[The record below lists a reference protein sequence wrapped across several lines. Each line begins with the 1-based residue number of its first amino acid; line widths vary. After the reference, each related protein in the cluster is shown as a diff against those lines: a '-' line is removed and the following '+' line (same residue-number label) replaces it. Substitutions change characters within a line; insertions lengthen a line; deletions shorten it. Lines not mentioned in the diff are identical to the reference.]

1 MRNPMSQP
9 ASGNNERITTWSL
22 IKPYWVSDE
31 KWIAWGLLALVVAI
45 NMTMV
50 AVNAWFNTWQRV
62 FFDSIQ
68 QYNYPVFKHSLLQ
81 FTAIAMAMILLG
93 SYRTYFRQM
102 LEFRWRQ
109 WLTTQYMHA
118 WLSGRAYYRIERD
131 KLADNPDQRV
141 SVDLQELASTTLAL
155 SLDFLS
161 TSVTLLWFSHVLWQ
175 LAGPLSFTVFGTDVT
190 IPGYMV
196 WTALLYAVIG
206 SYITH
211 RVNHPL
217 VSINYQ
223 QQRVEADFR
232 FSLIRLRE
240 NADQIALYEGERTEE
255 KALQGVFGHIRDN
268 WRMIMRYTRRLNIV
282 VVSYSQLAIVFP
294 FIAAAPKYFEKA
306 VSYGGYQQTIGAFGT
321 VSNAFSWFISSYST
335 LAAWRAVINRLK
347 EFQRI
352 MAQPQL
358 LESTSRATEHGGIHM
373 RMADTTVLRVQAL
386 RLLRPD
392 GTPLSTIG
400 SFVIAPGSRVLVRGA
415 SGSGKSTLL
424 RSLAGLWPFGS
435 GTIEMP
441 VNARVMF
448 VPQKSYVPIGTLKGA
463 LCYPATADAFTDA
476 DCADVLRA
484 CRLGERVDQLNVSDH
499 WERVL
504 SPGEQQRLAI
514 ARVLLQK
521 PDFLFLDEAT
531 SALDLDTEAAL
542 YHVLTQRLAHAA
554 IVSVAHRESV
564 QAMHDETIEVV
575 RDDSRAA
582 A

>member
-1 MRNPMSQP
+1 MSQP

-175 LAGPLSFTVFGTDVT
+175 LAGPLSFTVFSTDVT

>member
-1 MRNPMSQP
+1 MSTTPPGQ
-9 ASGNNERITTWSL
+9 NERITTWSL
-22 IKPYWVSDE
+22 IRPYWVSDE
-31 KWIAWGLLALVVAI
+31 KWIAWGLLALVIAM

-50 AVNAWFNTWQRV
+50 AVNVWFNSWQRM
-62 FFDSIQ
+62 FFDAIQ
-68 QYNYPVFKHSLLQ
+68 EYNYPVFKRALLQ
-81 FTAIAMAMILLG
+81 FTAIAMALILLG

-109 WLTTQYMHA
+109 WLTTQYMHE
-118 WLSGRAYYRIERD
+118 WLSGRSYYRIERD
-131 KLADNPDQRV
+131 KLADNADQRV
-141 SVDLQELASTTLAL
+141 CVDLEELSSTTLAL
-155 SLDFLS
+155 FLDFLS
-161 TSVTLLWFSHVLWQ
+161 TAVTLLWFSHILWH
-175 LAGPLSFTVFGTDVT
+175 LAGSLSFTWFGTNVT

-196 WTALLYAVIG
+196 WIALLYAVIG

-232 FSLIRLRE
+232 FALIRLRE
-240 NADQIALYEGERTEE
+240 NADQIALYEGERVEE
-255 KALQGVFGHIRDN
+255 KSLQGAFAHIRNN

-294 FIAAAPKYFEKA
+294 FIAAAPKYFSKA
-306 VSYGGYQQTIGAFGT
+306 VTYGGYQQTISAFST
-321 VSNAFSWFISSYST
+321 VSSSLSWFISSYST

-347 EFQRI
+347 EFQRTI
-352 MAQPQL
+352 EQPQW
-358 LESTSRATEHGGIHM
+358 LESMAPATEHGGIHI
-373 RMADTTVLRVQAL
+373 RRVDTPVLRVNAL

-400 SFVIAPGSRVLVRGA
+400 SFTIAPKARVLIRGA
-415 SGSGKSTLL
+415 SGCGKSTLL

-441 VNARVMF
+441 VSAHVMF
-448 VPQKSYVPIGTLKGA
+448 VPQKSYMPIGTLKGA
-463 LCYPATADAFTDA
+463 LCYPADADAFCDA
-476 DCADVLRA
+476 DCIDVLRA
-484 CRLGERVDQLNVSDH
+484 CRLSELAGKLQVNDH

-521 PDFLFLDEAT
+521 PHFLFLDEAT
-531 SALDLDTEAAL
+531 SALDIDTEALL
-542 YHVLTQRLAHAA
+542 YNTLTARLPDAA

-564 QAMHDETIEVV
+564 YAMHDKTIDVFRDSLRVV
-575 RDDSRAA
+575 A
-582 A
+582 

>member
-1 MRNPMSQP
+1 MSQP

-294 FIAAAPKYFEKA
+294 FIAAAPKYFAKA

-347 EFQRI
+347 EFRRI

-358 LESTSRATEHGGIHM
+358 LESTSQATEHGGIHM

-400 SFVIAPGSRVLVRGA
+400 SFAIAPGSRVLVRGA

-463 LCYPATADAFTDA
+463 LCYPAMADAFTDA

>member
-1 MRNPMSQP
+1 MNKNSLGQ
-9 ASGNNERITTWSL
+9 EQRITAWSL
-22 IKPYWVSDE
+22 IKPYWVSED
-31 KWIAWGLLALVVAI
+31 KWIAWGLLALVVAM

-62 FFDSIQ
+62 FFDAIQ

-81 FTAIAMAMILLG
+81 FTVIAMALILLG
-93 SYRTYFRQM
+93 SYRTYFRQK

-109 WLTTQYMHA
+109 WLTTKYMHE
-118 WLSGRAYYRIERD
+118 WLSGRSYYRIERD

-141 SVDLQELASTTLAL
+141 SIDLQELASTTLAL
-155 SLDFLS
+155 SLDLLS
-161 TSVTLLWFSHVLWQ
+161 TTVTLFWFSYILWQ
-175 LAGPLSFTVFGTDVT
+175 LAGSLSFTAFGTAVT

-196 WTALLYAVIG
+196 LVALIYAVIG

-211 RVNHPL
+211 RVNRPL

-255 KALQGVFGHIRDN
+255 KSLQNAFGHIRGN

-282 VVSYSQLAIVFP
+282 VFSYSQLAIVFP
-294 FIAAAPKYFEKA
+294 FIAAAPKYFAKG
-306 VSYGGYQQTIGAFGT
+306 VTYGGYQQTIGAFGT
-321 VSNAFSWFISSYST
+321 VSDSFSWFVNSYAT
-335 LAAWRAVINRLK
+335 LASWRAVVNRLR
-347 EFQRI
+347 EFRRI
-352 MAQPQL
+352 MDEPQL
-358 LESTSRATEHGGIHM
+358 MESTSPATEHGGINV
-373 RMADTTVLRVQAL
+373 RMVDSPTLRVVDL

-392 GTPLSTIG
+392 GSPLSTIG
-400 SFVIAPGSRVLVRGA
+400 SLSIGPRSRVLVRGA

-424 RSLAGLWPFGS
+424 RSLAGLWPFGT

-448 VPQKSYVPIGTLKGA
+448 VPQKSYIPIGTLKAA
-463 LCYPATADAFTDA
+463 LCYPAEADKFSD
-476 DCADVLRA
+476 DECRDVLRA
-484 CRLGERVDQLNVSDH
+484 CRLGELVDKLGVADH

-514 ARVLLQK
+514 ARVLQQK
-521 PDFLFLDEAT
+521 PDFVFLDEAT
-531 SALDLDTEAAL
+531 SALDLENEAAL
-542 YHVLTQRLAHAA
+542 YRTLGERLPNAA

-564 QAMHDETIEVV
+564 QAMHDQSVEVV
-575 RDDSRAA
+575 RDDWRAA

>member
-1 MRNPMSQP
+1 MSQP

-255 KALQGVFGHIRDN
+255 KALQGVFGHIRNN

-294 FIAAAPKYFEKA
+294 FIAAAPKYFAKA

-335 LAAWRAVINRLK
+335 LAAWRAVTNRLK
-347 EFQRI
+347 EFRRI

-400 SFVIAPGSRVLVRGA
+400 SFAIAPGSRVLVRGA

-514 ARVLLQK
+514 ARVLLQQ

-531 SALDLDTEAAL
+531 SALDLGTEAAL

>member
-1 MRNPMSQP
+1 MSQP

-109 WLTTQYMHA
+109 WLTTHYMHA

-175 LAGPLSFTVFGTDVT
+175 LAGPLSFTVFSTDVT

>member
-1 MRNPMSQP
+1 MSETAPGRNEP
-9 ASGNNERITTWSL
+9 ITAWSL

-31 KWIAWGLLALVVAI
+31 KWIARGLLALVI
-45 NMTMV
+45 TMNMTMV
-50 AVNAWFNTWQRV
+50 AINAWFNTWQRV
-62 FFDSIQ
+62 FFDAIQ

-81 FTAIAMAMILLG
+81 FTAIAMALILLG
-93 SYRTYFRQM
+93 SYRTYFLQM

-109 WLTTQYMHA
+109 WLTKQYMHE
-118 WLSGRAYYRIERD
+118 WLSGRSYYRIERD

-161 TSVTLLWFSHVLWQ
+161 TSVTLLWFSSILWH
-175 LAGPLSFTVFGTDVT
+175 LAGSLSFTLFGAAVT

-196 WTALLYAVIG
+196 WIALLYAVIG

-240 NADQIALYEGERTEE
+240 NADQIALYEGERSEE
-255 KALQGVFGHIRDN
+255 KALQGTFGHIRDN

-282 VVSYSQLAIVFP
+282 ATSYSQLAIVFP
-294 FIAAAPKYFEKA
+294 FIAAAPKYFAKT
-306 VSYGGYQQTIGAFGT
+306 VSYGGYQQTISAFGT
-321 VSNAFSWFISSYST
+321 VSDSFSWFISSYST
-335 LAAWRAVINRLK
+335 LAAWRAVTKRLK

-352 MAQPQL
+352 VEQPQW
-358 LESTSRATEHGGIHM
+358 LESTSAATGHGGIHT
-373 RMADTTVLRVQAL
+373 RTGDTTVLRVDAL

-400 SFVIAPGSRVLVRGA
+400 SFTIAPGARVLVRGA

-435 GTIEMP
+435 GAIEMP

-448 VPQKSYVPIGTLKGA
+448 IPQKSYMPIGTLKSA
-463 LCYPATADAFTDA
+463 LCYPADADAFTDA
-476 DCADVLRA
+476 NCIDVLCA
-484 CRLGERVDQLNVSDH
+484 CRLGELVDKLDVSEH

-504 SPGEQQRLAI
+504 SPGEQQRLSI
-514 ARVLLQK
+514 ARALLQK
-521 PDFLFLDEAT
+521 PDFLFLDEAS

-542 YHVLTQRLAHAA
+542 CRALTERLPNAA
-554 IVSVAHRESV
+554 IVSVAHRKSV

-575 RDDSRAA
+575 RDDWRAA

>member
-1 MRNPMSQP
+1 MSQP

>member
-1 MRNPMSQP
+1 MNQP
-9 ASGNNERITTWSL
+9 ASGDNERITTWSL

-109 WLTTQYMHA
+109 WLTTQYMHE

-161 TSVTLLWFSHVLWQ
+161 TSVTLLWFSNVLWH

-196 WTALLYAVIG
+196 WTALLYAVVG

-240 NADQIALYEGERTEE
+240 NADQIALYEGERSEE
-255 KALQGVFGHIRDN
+255 KALQGAFGHIRDN
-268 WRMIMRYTRRLNIV
+268 WRMIMHYTRRLNLV

-294 FIAAAPKYFEKA
+294 FIAAAPKYFAKA
-306 VSYGGYQQTIGAFGT
+306 VSYGGYQQIIGAFGT
-321 VSNAFSWFISSYST
+321 VSSSFSWFISSYST
-335 LAAWRAVINRLK
+335 LAAWRAVTNRLK
-347 EFQRI
+347 EFRRI

-358 LESTSRATEHGGIHM
+358 LESTSRATEHGGIHT

-386 RLLRPD
+386 RLMRPD

-400 SFVIAPGSRVLVRGA
+400 SFAVAPGSRVLVRGA

-448 VPQKSYVPIGTLKGA
+448 VPQKSYVPIGTLKSA

-476 DCADVLRA
+476 ECADVLRA
-484 CRLGERVDQLNVSDH
+484 CRLGELVDKLDVSDH

-564 QAMHDETIEVV
+564 QAMHAETIEVV
-575 RDDSRAA
+575 RDN
-582 A
+582 

>member
-1 MRNPMSQP
+1 MSQP

-255 KALQGVFGHIRDN
+255 KALQGVFGHVRDN

-294 FIAAAPKYFEKA
+294 FIAAAPKYFAKA

-335 LAAWRAVINRLK
+335 LAAWRAVTNRLK
-347 EFQRI
+347 EFRRI

-463 LCYPATADAFTDA
+463 LCYPATADAFTAA

>member
-1 MRNPMSQP
+1 MSQP

-294 FIAAAPKYFEKA
+294 FIAAAPKYFAKA

-335 LAAWRAVINRLK
+335 LAAWRAVTNRLK
-347 EFQRI
+347 EFRRI

-463 LCYPATADAFTDA
+463 LCYPATADAFTAA